1 MHVTCSMIKSLV
13 FLIGAIFFQIQ
24 GFAQTNLYEKQYFVN
39 GEDTLPLRILTPKN
53 FSFQKKYPLVI
64 VLHGAGERGSDNE
77 KQLVWGST
85 LFLDSANRTN
95 YPAIVVFP
103 QCPENMWW
111 SPLKRGVDQKDSL
124 GNFRVQSSQPIT
136 KPLQQVLNFIDTLI
150 AAGRV
155 DPKRVYVGGLSMGG
169 MGTFDLI
176 TRRPN
181 LVAAAF
187 PICGAGDP
195 TMINKCRKTLPL
207 WIFHGAD
214 DTVVPVAQSRLMVN
228 LLKEQIPPVKYSEY
242 PGVGHDSW
250 KNAFAEPGLLPWL
263 FAQRKK

>member
-1 MHVTCSMIKSLV
+1 MIKYLAFFFGV
-13 FLIGAIFFQIQ
+13 FFLQFQ
-24 GFAQTNLYEKQYFVN
+24 ALSQTDLYEKQYFVN
-39 GEDTLPLRILTPKN
+39 GEDTLPVRILTPKN
-53 FSFQKKYPLVI
+53 FSFNKKYPLIV
-64 VLHGAGERGSDNE
+64 VLHGAGERGNDNE
-77 KQLVWGST
+77 KQLLWGGS
-85 LFLDSANRTN
+85 LFLDSANRADF
-95 YPAIVVFP
+95 PAIVVFP

-111 SPLKRGVDQKDSL
+111 APLQRGGDSKDSL

-136 KPLQQVLNFIDTLI
+136 KPLQMVINFIDTLI

-155 DPKRVYVGGLSMGG
+155 DSKRVYVGGLSMGG

-181 LVAAAF
+181 LAAAAF

-195 TMINKCRKTLPL
+195 NMIARTRKTLPL
-207 WIFHGAD
+207 WIFHGAED
-214 DTVVPVAQSRLMVN
+214 NVVLPSQSRLMVS
-228 LLKEQIPPVKYSEY
+228 LLKNQIPSVKYTEY

-250 KNAFAEPGLLPWL
+250 KNAFAEADLLPWL

>member
-1 MHVTCSMIKSLV
+1 MNVTCSMKKHLALFIGFI
-13 FLIGAIFFQIQ
+13 FLHIVVS
-24 GFAQTNLYEKQYFVN
+24 AQTDLYEKQYFVN
-39 GEDTLPLRILTPKN
+39 GEDTLPVRILTPMN
-53 FSFQKKYPLVI
+53 FSYQKKYPLIV
-64 VLHGAGERGSDNE
+64 VLHGAGERGNDNE
-77 KQLVWGST
+77 KQLLWGSS

-95 YPAIVVFP
+95 FPAIVIFP
-103 QCPENMWW
+103 QCPENKWW
-111 SPLKRGVDQKDSL
+111 APLQRGVEPKDSL
-124 GNFRVQSSQPIT
+124 GSLRVQSSQPIT
-136 KPLQQVLNFIDTLI
+136 KPLQLVLNFIDTLV

-155 DPKRVYVGGLSMGG
+155 DPKRIYVGGLSMGG

-181 LVAAAF
+181 LAAAAF
-187 PICGAGDP
+187 PICGAGDANLI
-195 TMINKCRKTLPL
+195 TKTRKTLPL

-214 DTVVPVAQSRLMVN
+214 DNVVPVSQSRLMVN
-228 LLKEQIPPVKYSEY
+228 LLNKQIPPVKYSEY

>member
-1 MHVTCSMIKSLV
+1 
-13 FLIGAIFFQIQ
+13 
-24 GFAQTNLYEKQYFVN
+24 
-39 GEDTLPLRILTPKN
+39 
-53 FSFQKKYPLVI
+53 
-64 VLHGAGERGSDNE
+64 
-77 KQLVWGST
+77 
-85 LFLDSANRTN
+85 
-95 YPAIVVFP
+95 IVVFP

>member
-1 MHVTCSMIKSLV
+1 MIKHLACIFV
-13 FLIGAIFFQIQ
+13 LFFLQSQ
-24 GFAQTNLYEKQYFVN
+24 GLAQTDLYEKQYFVN

-64 VLHGAGERGSDNE
+64 VLHGAGERGNDNE
-77 KQLVWGST
+77 KQLVWGGS
-85 LFLDSANRTN
+85 LFLDSVNRIN
-95 YPAIVVFP
+95 FPAIVVFP

-111 SPLKRGVDQKDSL
+111 SPLQRGVEPKDTL
-124 GNFRVQSSQPIT
+124 GNFRVQSSLPIT
-136 KPLQQVLNFIDTLI
+136 KPLQLVLNFIDTLI
-150 AAGRV
+150 TAGRV
-155 DPKRVYVGGLSMGG
+155 DPKRIYVGGLSMGG

-176 TRRPN
+176 ARRPN

-195 TMINKCRKTLPL
+195 TMITKTRKTLPI
-207 WIFHGAD
+207 WIFHGED
-214 DTVVPVAQSRLMVN
+214 DTVVPAANSRLMVN
-228 LLKEQIPPVKYSEY
+228 LLKNQLPPVKYSEY

-250 KNAFAEPGLLPWL
+250 RNAFAEPGLLPWL